1 MKTSFYQLAKLE
13 VLSMVDLTKDAIHI
27 HIGMLVFVGWL
38 VLFRKSINDF
48 KSLIPVLIVVLIME
62 LFDLRDDYNAFG
74 YFRWFASLHDII
86 NALLW
91 PFILISF
98 SRLYLIKNK

>member
-1 MKTSFYQLAKLE
+1 MKTSLYQLAKLE

-27 HIGMLVFVGWL
+27 HIGMLVFVCWL
-38 VLFRKSINDF
+38 VVFRKSISTF

-62 LFDLRDDYNAFG
+62 AFDLRDDYYAFG
-74 YFRWFASLHDII
+74 YFRWFASLHDIV

-98 SRLYLIKNK
+98 TRLYLIKIK